1 MFDPI
6 CEGHIE
12 GGGGVQTFHPP
23 LPNFLGKN
31 EERVKNKIN
40 I

>member
-12 GGGGVQTFHPP
+12 GGGEFKPSTPP
-23 LPNFLGKN
+23 LPNFFVKN